1 MCLHENDILLFN
13 NTSCRDWYVYIINVW
28 TESVYER
35 MFLCD
40 YNS

>member
-1 MCLHENDILLFN
+1 MRLHKNDILLFN

-35 MFLCD
+35 MFLRVH
-40 YNS
+40 NS